1 MPSFPDVNVWLALA
15 AADHGHHAQAV
26 HWLDTCRDPVIAFCR
41 VTQAGLLRLLTN
53 RGVMGGYP
61 LTADGAWK
69 VADTFLADSRIT
81 LLAEPL
87 DIEERWR
94 LATHKRA
101 AGSSFWT
108 DAYLAAFAVSAGATL
123 VTFDRGFTRY
133 ADLRLK
139 LLR

>member
-26 HWLDTCRDPVIAFCR
+26 HWLDTCSDPVIAFCR

-69 VADTFLADSRIT
+69 VADTTMLGQSTAEGIREDQV
-81 LLAEPL
+81 EPL
-87 DIEERWR
+87 LKE
-94 LATHKRA
+94 
-101 AGSSFWT
+101 GG
-108 DAYLAAFAVSAGATL
+108 VSKVLEAL
-123 VTFDRGFTRY
+123 RGKV
-133 ADLRLK
+133 AELK
-139 LLR
+139 K